1 MAIFQVMETLPHA
14 AGRVADLEGNITRVI
29 RGKQEVVRL
38 AVITLLSRGHLLL
51 EDVPG
56 VGKTTLAHSLANS
69 LGLSFKRIQF
79 TSDLFPS
86 DILGVSVYHP
96 ENGEFLFRP
105 GPLFAHIVLADEINR
120 TTPKTQSA
128 FLEAM
133 SDARVTVDR
142 TTHRLP
148 SPFMVVA
155 TQNPLEFEGT
165 YPLPESQMDRFTM
178 RLAMGYP
185 DRDSEASLYT
195 AGRIA
200 DPARDLTPVM
210 SGEEVES
217 LQSRA
222 EAARVAAPIID
233 YLVRI
238 VEASRSHPRISLGV
252 SPRGGMTLLAAARAR
267 AMVEGRDFVV
277 PDDVKALAVPVLA
290 HRLVL
295 DQRAGGFG
303 RRREDAEAVID
314 EILDATPVPL

>member
-1 MAIFQVMETLPHA
+1 MESRPVTA
-14 AGRVADLEGNITRVI
+14 AGRIQELSGSIARVI
-29 RGKQEVVRL
+29 RGKDDVISL
-38 AVITLLSRGHLLL
+38 AVIALLARGHLLL

-56 VGKTTLAHSLANS
+56 VGKTTLAQSLANS

-133 SDARVTVDR
+133 SDSKVTVDR
-142 TTHRLP
+142 QTHLLP
-148 SPFMVVA
+148 SPFMVIA

-165 YPLPESQMDRFTM
+165 YPLPESQMDRFSM

-185 DRDSEASLYT
+185 DRGAEAALYT
-195 AGRIA
+195 EGRIA
-200 DPARDLTPVM
+200 NPARDLSPVM
-210 SGEEVES
+210 SGEEVEA
-217 LQSRA
+217 LQAAA
-222 EAARVAAPIID
+222 EAVVVTPAIVDYVVA
-233 YLVRI
+233 LVTG
-238 VEASRSHPRISLGV
+238 SRSHPRVSLGV

-267 AMVEGRDFVV
+267 ALVQGRDYVT
-277 PDDVKALAVPVLA
+277 PDDIKALAVPVLA

-295 DQRAGGFG
+295 DQRTGGFG
-303 RRREDAEAVID
+303 RRREDAELVID